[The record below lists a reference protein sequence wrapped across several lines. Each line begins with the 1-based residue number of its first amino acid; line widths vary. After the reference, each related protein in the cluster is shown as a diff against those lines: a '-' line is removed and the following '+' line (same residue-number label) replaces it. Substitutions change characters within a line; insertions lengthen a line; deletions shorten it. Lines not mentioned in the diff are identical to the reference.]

1 MRTWLRRLT
10 TVLIALDAVLLFWAS
25 QAAWG
30 RLELPTVTYEFG
42 LLGVSRSISGDA
54 SRERYAQ
61 CGWYDA
67 PPVPRHCE
75 RAEGAVVA
83 YRLVRLAP
91 VAAAIAVVA
100 FVLAAFAHIRPE
112 SGPTGLGAPPFAIAS
127 VFAVTACILLLTRN
141 VGRAVEVFAGH
152 EVEMDGSG
160 LSAAWLAVLLLLAV
174 AALSPYSV
182 PERHTLD

>member
-1 MRTWLRRLT
+1 MRTWLRRVT
-10 TVLIALDAVLLFWAS
+10 TVLLALAAVLLFWAS

-30 RLELPTVTYEFG
+30 RLELPTVTYKFG
-42 LLGVSRSISGDA
+42 LLGVSRSTSGDT

-67 PPVPRHCE
+67 PPVPKHCE

-83 YRLVRLAP
+83 YRLVQLAP

-112 SGPTGLGAPPFAIAS
+112 SGPTGLGPSPFAVAS
-127 VFAVTACILLLTRN
+127 AATVTACILFLTRN
-141 VGRAVEVFAGH
+141 VARAVEVFAGQ
-152 EVEMDGSG
+152 EVEIDGSG
-160 LSAAWLAVLLLLAV
+160 LRAAWLAVLLLLAV

>member
-10 TVLIALDAVLLFWAS
+10 TVLLALVAVLLFWTS

-30 RLELPTVTYEFG
+30 RLEFPTVTYKFG
-42 LLGVSRSISGDA
+42 LLGVSRSTSGDA
-54 SRERYAQ
+54 NPERNAQ

-75 RAEGAVVA
+75 RAEGAVA
-83 YRLVRLAP
+83 AFLLVRLAP
-91 VAAAIAVVA
+91 VAAALAVVA

-112 SGPTGLGAPPFAIAS
+112 SGPTGLGPPPFAIAS
-127 VFAVTACILLLTRN
+127 ATAVIACILLLTRN
-141 VGRAVEVFAGH
+141 VNRAVEVLAGH

-174 AALSPYSV
+174 AVLSPYSV